1 MQEPNNLETAI
12 VVSQTPNSRAREI
25 LMPINQANMLR
36 QVRTLRLEFGNAVP
50 TEGSLQFLQRY
61 SRGKMEWFIA
71 GGGSTLGGFS
81 CNFQTKSVDEVVGR
95 AFA

>member
-25 LMPINQANMLR
+25 LMPMNQEIMLS
-36 QVRTLRLEFGNAVP
+36 QVRTLRPEFGNAVP

-61 SRGKMEWFIA
+61 SRRKMECFVA
-71 GGGSTLGGFS
+71 RGGCTSGGFS

-95 AFA
+95 AVA